1 MVMKTAW
8 RQSGR
13 NLGSSIHHGAR
24 NASHPALAEYI
35 AGGGIIDPRR
45 DPFDDIP
52 AQHGITAHII
62 HGSAPVDDAKPHV
75 RHRLMLNIIGR
86 SIWTYTADLELLRGL
101 RSAVQAHQ
109 FLFDQDIM
117 YRDITPEN
125 ILLAKDSGDVQPG
138 REGFL
143 SDLDFCLVEDE
154 HHFKSE
160 TTHAD
165 AIQDIRDVS
174 GDVPTGSVAKCGAI
188 RTGSVHFM
196 AIEILDAIFDER
208 PIEHSVEHDIE
219 SFIWVLAYAVMR
231 KILKVTEALDA
242 AKHSGRKQ
250 LDADFKQSFGSL
262 PIAEI
267 ALSRRNAG
275 PFDFIINDKQ
285 KFLSPYLSG
294 PLRDLIAF
302 LWRTMRDKVDALFDE
317 TPKTVYRRGG
327 ARAPDAVVL
336 THAWLIDYLDDT
348 IQALETDPS
357 LQR

>member
-24 NASHPALAEYI
+24 NAIHSALAEYI
-35 AGGGIIDPRR
+35 ACDGVIYPRR
-45 DPFDDIP
+45 DLLDDTP
-52 AQHGITAHII
+52 AQRGISAHLL
-62 HGSAPVDDAKPHV
+62 HNSAPVDEAKSHV
-75 RHRLMLNIIGR
+75 LHRLMLNTIGG
-86 SIWTYTADLELLRGL
+86 SVWTYTSDLELLNGL

-109 FLFDQDIM
+109 LLFDQGILYHDIS
-117 YRDITPEN
+117 PEN
-125 ILLAKDSGDVQPG
+125 IALMKDPRNLQPG

-143 SDLDFCLVEDE
+143 SDLECFLVEGDPR
-154 HHFKSE
+154 FKSE
-160 TTHAD
+160 MDHAD
-165 AIQDIRDVS
+165 AIQNIRDVS
-174 GDVPTGSVAKCGAI
+174 GDVPPNSVAHVGAI

-196 AIEILDAIFDER
+196 AIEILDAIVDER
-208 PIEHSVEHDIE
+208 PIEYSIEHDIE

-231 KILKVTEALDA
+231 KSLKVTEASEA

-294 PLRDLIAF
+294 PLRDLLVF
-302 LWRTMRDKVDALFDE
+302 LQTTIRDKFHAPVVE
-317 TPKTVYRRGG
+317 SIRTVYRRGG
-327 ARAPDAVVL
+327 VRPPETVVL

-348 IQALETDPS
+348 IQALENDPS